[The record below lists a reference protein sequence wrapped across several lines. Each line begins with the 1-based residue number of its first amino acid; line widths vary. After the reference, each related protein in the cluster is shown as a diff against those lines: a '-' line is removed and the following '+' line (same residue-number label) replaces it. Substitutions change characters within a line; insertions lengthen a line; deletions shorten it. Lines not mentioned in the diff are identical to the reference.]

1 MKQITNTLLMIEPV
15 AFRNNEETAVNNY
28 YQKETTKQVKTIQ
41 SKALKE
47 FNNLVKELKNAG
59 VNVIVIKDTTEL
71 ETPDSIFPN
80 NWVSFHHKGI
90 VCVYPMFAKNRRDER
105 REDILEL
112 IESKGFKLD
121 TVIDYTTAEED
132 NFFLEGTGS
141 MVLDRENKIAYCA
154 LSPRSDESLFIEFCE
169 DLEYTPIVFR
179 ANQTVNGKRKPI
191 YHTNVMMSIG
201 EKFAIICLASIDD
214 KKQRKQ
220 VADSLQN
227 SNKQVINISEEQVA
241 NFAGNILQ
249 IKGESDNYIA
259 MSKTAHTSL
268 REAQITLLEKHGKLI
283 VSDITTIEEN
293 GGGSVRCM
301 LAEIF

>member
-28 YQKETTKQVKTIQ
+28 YQKEVSSKSLQ

-47 FNNLVKELKNAG
+47 FKSLVKELKNVGA
-59 VNVIVIKDTTEL
+59 NLIVVKDKKEL

-80 NWVSFHHKGI
+80 NWVSFHEGT
-90 VCVYPMFAKNRRDER
+90 VCVYPMFAKNRRNER
-105 REDILEL
+105 RDDVLEE
-112 IESKGFKLD
+112 IEKKGFKIESIL
-121 TVIDYTTAEED
+121 DYTAAEKE
-132 NFFLEGTGS
+132 NYFLEGTGS

-154 LSPRSDESLFIEFCE
+154 LSPRSDEGLFIEFCE
-169 DLEYTPIVFR
+169 DLEYTPIIFR
-179 ANQTVNGKRKPI
+179 ANQTVKGKRKPI
-191 YHTNVMMSIG
+191 YHTNVMLSIG
-201 EKFAIICLASIDD
+201 EKFAVICPTSIDD

-220 VADSLQN
+220 VIDSLRE
-227 SNKQVINISEEQVA
+227 SNKEVIIISEEQTA

-249 IKGESDNYIA
+249 IKGSEDKSYTE
-259 MSKTAHTSL
+259 MSKTAHTNL
-268 REAQITLLEKHGKLI
+268 REAQIGLIEKHGQI
-283 VSDITTIEEN
+283 IISDISTIEEN